1 MAGGWAG
8 LLLEHL
14 WFQGPGRP
22 NVPLNPR
29 NNCATYNVN
38 ASLHHCSPICLPLVS
53 ESFLH
58 QCIACDAS
66 HIASSIFTRDC
77 INILYMLWER
87 ELIRL
92 RRRTLEGNAEHMCP
106 RYVFFWGRRFAQ
118 IKTSLIR
125 YQTKMSYTH
134 IFLVLSKRWLYL
146 LSRWGELLLTKMG
159 HLAHR
164 LMASSGNTVL
174 QPHRVL

>member
-1 MAGGWAG
+1 MV
-8 LLLEHL
+8 
-14 WFQGPGRP
+14 QGPGRP
-22 NVPLNPR
+22 NVPLNPG

-38 ASLHHCSPICLPLVS
+38 TPLHHCSPICLPLVS

-66 HIASSIFTRDC
+66 HIASSIFTMDC

-106 RYVFFWGRRFAQ
+106 RYVFFRGRRFAQ

-125 YQTKMSYTH
+125 YQTTNVDIHTYISCLKQEVIVSTFPVGRTPAH
-134 IFLVLSKRWLYL
+134 KDGTLGPPSHGKLQQHSTSASQGSL
-146 LSRWGELLLTKMG
+146 GTGG
-159 HLAHR
+159 H
-164 LMASSGNTVL
+164 NF
-174 QPHRVL
+174 